1 MLKSSF
7 RMQLESNND
16 PMEEEPPFDSE
27 EGMDAAE
34 GENEDITEEDLT
46 EDEIAEF
53 SVLNRQLD
61 QLDQAL
67 DAIEQKNDNIHDK
80 LKELLEE
87 SKQARLEIEAG
98 KQQ

>member
-1 MLKSSF
+1 MSSFSPSASPAPIPSSELRFVSSF
-7 RMQLESNND
+7 RMFLQHNND
-16 PMEEEPPFDSE
+16 PMEEEPPFSSE
-27 EGMDAAE
+27 EGMGAGEAE
-34 GENEDITEEDLT
+34 GENEDIAEEELT

-80 LKELLEE
+80 
-87 SKQARLEIEAG
+87 
-98 KQQ
+98 

>member
-1 MLKSSF
+1 MFL
-7 RMQLESNND
+7 QHNND

-27 EGMDAAE
+27 EGMGAAE
-34 GENEDITEEDLT
+34 AEGDNEEIAEEELT
-46 EDEIAEF
+46 EDENAEF

-67 DAIEQKNDNIHDK
+67 DAIEHKNDNIHDK
-80 LKELLEE
+80 LRELLEE
-87 SKQARLEIEAG
+87 SRQARLEIEAS

>member
-1 MLKSSF
+1 M
-7 RMQLESNND
+7 RVENEND

-27 EGMDAAE
+27 EGMEEAAE
-34 GENEDITEEDLT
+34 GENVTEEDLT

-61 QLDQAL
+61 QLDHAL

-98 KQQ
+98 KLQ